1 MNKEKP
7 WLPIV
12 RELEQNQEI
21 SRKYS
26 YAGIYSVSIGGILV
40 YIGKSRDMLC
50 RLAQHIFYTNNLS
63 YTKTHKY
70 KIFAL
75 AQLMGYE
82 VKFDVMYIATG
93 KSEKEIDDEIGKK
106 EAELINEYLPPLNY
120 QIPRML
126 NYHSFT
132 VNKKANTITLLE
144 ILGNGDKRNNPIF

>member
-12 RELEQNQEI
+12 KELEQNQEI

-26 YAGIYSVSIGGILV
+26 YPGIYSVSIGGKLV

-82 VKFDVMYIATG
+82 MKFDVMYVATG
-93 KSEKEIDDEIGKK
+93 KSEKEIDDEIGRK
-106 EAELINEYLPPLNY
+106 EAELINKYLPPLNY
-120 QIPRML
+120 QIPKML

-144 ILGNGDKRNNPIF
+144 LLGNNEKTNLLKT

>member
-7 WLPIV
+7 WTPIV
-12 RELEQNQEI
+12 KELEQNQEI

-26 YAGIYSVSIGGILV
+26 HSGIYSVSIGGKLV

-82 VKFDVMYIATG
+82 MKFDVMYVATG
-93 KSEKEIDDEIGKK
+93 KSEKEVDDEIGKK
-106 EAELINEYLPPLNY
+106 EAELINKYLPPLNY
-120 QIPRML
+120 QIPKML

-144 ILGNGDKRNNPIF
+144 LLGNNEKTNLLKT

>member
-7 WLPIV
+7 WIPIV
-12 RELEQNQEI
+12 KELEQNQEI

-26 YAGIYSVSIGGILV
+26 HPGIYSVAIGGKLV

-63 YTKTHKY
+63 QTKTHKY

-82 VKFDVMYIATG
+82 MKFDVMYVATG
-93 KSEKEIDDEIGKK
+93 KSEKEVDDEIGKK
-106 EAELINEYLPPLNY
+106 EAELINKYLPPLNY
-120 QIPRML
+120 QIPKML

-144 ILGNGDKRNNPIF
+144 LLGNNEKTNLLKT

>member
-12 RELEQNQEI
+12 KELENNQEI

-126 NYHSFT
+126 NYKSFS
-132 VNKKANTITLLE
+132 VNKKANTITLME
-144 ILGNGDKRNNPIF
+144 ILGKSK